1 MMKETGN
8 IFCRAVMAGL
18 GIAMG
23 GIVYLSVE
31 NQVIGAFLFVIG
43 LYEIVLNGLFLYTG
57 KVGYLVVEKKKKEYL
72 LLLLVTWLGNLV
84 GTALGA
90 FGALNTRIS
99 GIVSKAESI
108 CAVKMGDNPLSIFI
122 LAVFCGILMYIAV
135 DGYKEKGNPVILFLG
150 VSVFI
155 LSGFEHC
162 IANMFYFSLAGAW
175 SVKAIVYLLI
185 MTIGN
190 SIGGILIPFVKK

>member
-1 MMKETGN
+1 MKETGN

-31 NQVIGAFLFVIG
+31 NQVIGAFLFAIG
-43 LYEIVLNGLFLYTG
+43 LYAIVLNGLFLYTG
-57 KVGYLVVEKKKKEYL
+57 KVGYLVVEEKKKEYL
-72 LLLLVTWLGNLV
+72 LLLLVTWLGNFV

-90 FGALNTRIS
+90 FGASNTRIS

>member
-1 MMKETGN
+1 MKETGN

-31 NQVIGAFLFVIG
+31 NQVIGAFLFAIG
-43 LYEIVLNGLFLYTG
+43 LYAIVLNGLFLYTG

-72 LLLLVTWLGNLV
+72 LILLVTWLGNLV

-90 FGALNTRIS
+90 FGASNTRIS

>member
-1 MMKETGN
+1 MKETGN

>member
-1 MMKETGN
+1 
-8 IFCRAVMAGL
+8 MAGL

>member
-1 MMKETGN
+1 M
-8 IFCRAVMAGL
+8 
-18 GIAMG
+18 
-23 GIVYLSVE
+23 
-31 NQVIGAFLFVIG
+31 
-43 LYEIVLNGLFLYTG
+43 
-57 KVGYLVVEKKKKEYL
+57 
-72 LLLLVTWLGNLV
+72 
-84 GTALGA
+84 
-90 FGALNTRIS
+90 
-99 GIVSKAESI
+99 
-108 CAVKMGDNPLSIFI
+108 KMGDNPLSIFI

>member
-1 MMKETGN
+1 MKETGN

-31 NQVIGAFLFVIG
+31 NQVIGAFLFAIG
-43 LYEIVLNGLFLYTG
+43 LYAIVLNGLFLYTG
-57 KVGYLVVEKKKKEYL
+57 KVGYLVVEEKKKEYL

-90 FGALNTRIS
+90 FGASNTRIS